1 MKKSVYYWS
10 PCLTRVG
17 TVKSTLN
24 SAISLA
30 KYSELYNVKI
40 LNVFGEWNNYKKIL
54 EENDVQLEN
63 LTFNY
68 YSLLPKNGYLKS
80 RISYILIIFISF
92 IPLIFF
98 FKKKKPDFFIIH
110 LLTSLPLI
118 LMNLFNLKTNMILRI
133 SGFPKL
139 NFLRKKFQG
148 YQTCSFV

>member
-40 LNVFGEWNNYKKIL
+40 LNVFGEWNKKKKIL

-98 FKKKKPDFFIIH
+98 LKKETRFFYNTFTDIITIDFNESI
-110 LLTSLPLI
+110 
-118 LMNLFNLKTNMILRI
+118 
-133 SGFPKL
+133 
-139 NFLRKKFQG
+139 
-148 YQTCSFV
+148 

>member
-68 YSLLPKNGYLKS
+68 YSLLPKKWLFKKS

-98 FKKKKPDFFIIH
+98 LKKETRFFYNTFTDIITIDFNESI
-110 LLTSLPLI
+110 
-118 LMNLFNLKTNMILRI
+118 
-133 SGFPKL
+133 
-139 NFLRKKFQG
+139 
-148 YQTCSFV
+148 